1 MTTLRYAGLIA
12 IALSACRT
20 IEVDPASAEQAG
32 EAAEMHGHMHGLAD
46 GGATDADR
54 MAGGADEPSPGAVDS
69 SAPHAVIDLA
79 HGEGFSRA
87 GRYFL
92 RWRSTPAPI
101 PVNEPFELD
110 VWILDGAD
118 PSREV
123 EGAKL
128 YVRGWMP
135 DHGHG
140 MIRRPKSKELEAG
153 HLRVHGMLL
162 HMTGRWSL
170 HFDVL
175 EGQRSETV
183 DFELELL

>member
-1 MTTLRYAGLIA
+1 MTTFRYAGLIA

-20 IEVDPASAEQAG
+20 TEVDSAPAAQASST
-32 EAAEMHGHMHGLAD
+32 AEMHEHEHGLAD
-46 GGATDADR
+46 GDVSQ
-54 MAGGADEPSPGAVDS
+54 AGGAEEPSLGAADTN
-69 SAPHAVIDLA
+69 APHAVIELA